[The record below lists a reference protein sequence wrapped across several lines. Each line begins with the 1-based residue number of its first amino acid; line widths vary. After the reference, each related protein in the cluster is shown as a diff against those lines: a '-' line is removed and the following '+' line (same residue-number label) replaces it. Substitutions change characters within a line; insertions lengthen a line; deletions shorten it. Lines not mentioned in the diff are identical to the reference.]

1 MLFGIMEQFGVKK
14 IIFSS
19 SATVYSSN
27 NISPLTENMPLATT
41 NPYGTTKLVLEKVLE
56 DYATQWR
63 WFVTNLPY
71 FNPI

>member
-1 MLFGIMEQFGVKK
+1 MEQFGVKK

-56 DYATQWR
+56 DYAKQ
-63 WFVTNLPY
+63 
-71 FNPI
+71 